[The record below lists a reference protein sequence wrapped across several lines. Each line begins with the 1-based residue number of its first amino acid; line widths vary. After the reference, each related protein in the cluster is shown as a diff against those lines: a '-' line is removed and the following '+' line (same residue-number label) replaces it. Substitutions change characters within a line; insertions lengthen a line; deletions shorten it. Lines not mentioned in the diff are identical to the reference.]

1 MELLSP
7 LSLLLATVQLH
18 FVFSSDVC
26 PNAGDLEIGNL
37 TWKLECCMSNR
48 KQFTLKIV
56 AQKIDSLDSMYS
68 SEMCPGT
75 NYRER
80 KCLNFSLAVENG
92 IIKVSVND
100 TVCKENYTQPE
111 CHPNVTF
118 NNTAVNLPQQNGN
131 ICFNMKSK
139 NGMKVKIKFQCA
151 EYPAANISLHS
162 ESKSWID
169 ALEDCQMEHFSLVE
183 ICEKKVR
190 DDVKRLQNKT
200 DSKTGV
206 WIGLQR
212 SIFGYSPEW
221 KWISGYNVVK
231 SQLNRTS
238 SANSDFDN
246 HCGKVIFDNKTE
258 EIKWSNANCHEKLP
272 YICQRMNEKPCTD
285 DYTEKSELFIDID

>member
-18 FVFSSDVC
+18 FVFSSYVY

-56 AQKIDSLDSMYS
+56 AQKLDSLDSMYS
-68 SEMCPGT
+68 MYSSGTCPGT

-80 KCLNFSLAVENG
+80 KCLNSSLAVEN
-92 IIKVSVND
+92 V
-100 TVCKENYTQPE
+100 
-111 CHPNVTF
+111 
-118 NNTAVNLPQQNGN
+118 
-131 ICFNMKSK
+131 
-139 NGMKVKIKFQCA
+139 
-151 EYPAANISLHS
+151 SLHNK
-162 ESKSWID
+162 SKSWID
-169 ALEDCQMEHFSLVE
+169 ALEDCQKDHFSLVE

-212 SIFGYSPEW
+212 SIFGYRPEW

-231 SQLNRTS
+231 SQLNRALST
-238 SANSDFDN
+238 NSDFDN

-258 EIKWSNANCHEKLP
+258 EIKWSNADCHEKLP

-285 DYTEKSELFIDID
+285 EYTEKSELFIDID

>member
-1 MELLSP
+1 MP
-7 LSLLLATVQLH
+7 PKCH
-18 FVFSSDVC
+18 F
-26 PNAGDLEIGNL
+26 
-37 TWKLECCMSNR
+37 
-48 KQFTLKIV
+48 Q
-56 AQKIDSLDSMYS
+56 Q
-68 SEMCPGT
+68 
-75 NYRER
+75 
-80 KCLNFSLAVENG
+80 
-92 IIKVSVND
+92 
-100 TVCKENYTQPE
+100 
-111 CHPNVTF
+111 
-118 NNTAVNLPQQNGN
+118 TAVNLTQQNGN
-131 ICFNMKSK
+131 ICFNMSPK

-169 ALEDCQMEHFSLVE
+169 ALEDCQTEHFSLVE

-221 KWISGYNVVK
+221 KWISGYNVVN